1 MKCVVCKKNKGKEEY
16 GGHLCSLKCELE
28 YSQNEE
34 KYF

>member
-1 MKCVVCKKNKGKEEY
+1 MNCVVCKKNKGKEEH
-16 GGHLCSLKCELE
+16 GSHLCSIECELE